1 MGELRIKLEG
11 KFGHWLG
18 KKLRDHDVAV
28 HDLADDIISS
38 PRTIYNHLT
47 GRQKPTFMYIVTY
60 CWYFET
66 YFADGDDP
74 IEVLRL
80 VEEE

>member
-1 MGELRIKLEG
+1 MGKLRIKVKSE
-11 KFGHWLG
+11 FGHWLE
-18 KKLRDHDVAV
+18 KKLIDNNVSV
-28 HDLADDIISS
+28 YDLADDILSS

-47 GRQKPTFMYIVTY
+47 GCRKPTFMYIVTY

-74 IEVLRL
+74 VKVLGL
-80 VEEE
+80 VKDC